1 MKLEILPAI
10 DIKDGNCVR
19 LLKGDFATAE
29 KVAEDPVLTAQGFE
43 KSGATLLHMVDLD
56 GAKDAVPRN
65 REVFLRVARS
75 TSLKIEVGG
84 VFATWIRWTTTC
96 SNGIER
102 VILGSAAIKNPNL

>member
-56 GAKDAVPRN
+56 GRKGC
-65 REVFLRVARS
+65 RS
-75 TSLKIEVGG
+75 PQSRG
-84 VFATWIRWTTTC
+84 VSAGSTEHFAQ
-96 SNGIER
+96 N
-102 VILGSAAIKNPNL
+102 